1 MTAQEPILL
10 TPESAASRLGISTRQ
25 LRDLTDHG
33 QLRWINIGLGKKRP
47 TRRYT
52 PADLEAFI
60 EERAEKCRSTRRTE
74 ETHIPTTSR
83 YGVVDFQAIREQRRS
98 EKQSA
103 SRTPRRK

>member
-1 MTAQEPILL
+1 MSKAEPILL

-25 LRDLTDHG
+25 LRDLTADG

-60 EERAEKCRSTRRTE
+60 EERAAKCRSIRKTE
-74 ETHIPTTSR
+74 ETPIPTTLR
-83 YGVVDFQAIREQRRS
+83 YAVVDFQGIQAQRRS
-98 EKQSA
+98 EKRNG
-103 SRTPRRK
+103 SRMPNGR